1 MMTTMAAT
9 RRMMT
14 RLLVLMFDVAL
25 LALND
30 PGAEVQ
36 KSKEAKM
43 KAAMAGGKSRKKTLG
58 SLKPKTSQL
67 AKLCIGSVF

>member
-58 SLKPKTSQL
+58 SHFVPGALEEPDAASGEK
-67 AKLCIGSVF
+67 